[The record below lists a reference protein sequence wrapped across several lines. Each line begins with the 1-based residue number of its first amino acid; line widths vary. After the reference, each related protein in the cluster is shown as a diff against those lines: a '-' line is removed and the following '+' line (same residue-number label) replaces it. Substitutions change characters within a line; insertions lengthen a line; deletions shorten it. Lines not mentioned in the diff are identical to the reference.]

1 MHDLTFTFTTKLWMY
16 NGKGAWHFLTLPKE
30 AADEIRFF
38 NRSAKG
44 FTPIRVEACIGDTK
58 WKTAIFPDSKSGSF
72 VLVVKADVR
81 RSEKLQAGND
91 VLAMVKVR
99 SEL

>member
-1 MHDLTFTFTTKLWMY
+1 MHDLHFEFTSKLWMY
-16 NGKGAWHFLTLPKE
+16 NGKGAWHFLTLPKD

-44 FTPIRVEACIGDTK
+44 FTPIKVEARIGETS

-72 VLVVKADVR
+72 VLVVRADVR
-81 RSEKLQAGND
+81 KAEKLVAGD
-91 VLAMVKVR
+91 EVTATVKVR

>member
-1 MHDLTFTFTTKLWMY
+1 MHDLHFEFTSKLWMY

-44 FTPIRVEACIGDTK
+44 FTPIKVEACIGETK

-81 RSEKLQAGND
+81 KAAKVSAGDD
-91 VLAMVKVR
+91 VTATVKVR
-99 SEL
+99 SEM